1 MEHGHFMTIDQKFD
15 TFLRKTRNKIFL
27 KSNNFK
33 QLSPKQ
39 NWHLFCLLKG
49 NCVLDFGL
57 NYGFGLQKIRFGTFH
72 EGIIHQLDT

>member
-1 MEHGHFMTIDQKFD
+1 MTIDQKFD
-15 TFLRKTRNKIFL
+15 TYWRKRRNKIFP
-27 KSNNFK
+27 KTNNFK